1 MSSVM
6 SGRDRERGAFG
17 GFPPVRA
24 LWSEGFVLP
33 RWLRRPARVFGR
45 LTSGDLVP
53 PRFSATI
60 MTAGFLAVSVIYG
73 AQVGG
78 HMPAVV
84 QALTARSGF
93 AVDQVRVTGHV
104 ETSEIDILDALALD
118 GWTSLIGFDAEEAR
132 ERVSALPWVQGAA
145 IRKIYPDTIE
155 VEVEERKPY
164 AIWQHGNEL
173 SVVEASGRPI
183 APFSGGRQAA
193 LPLVIGVGANE
204 AASAFIGKIKGYP
217 ELASRV
223 KGYIR
228 VAERRWD
235 LRLESGIT
243 VKLPESGEDEAIVE
257 LLAMDRDNALL
268 SRDIVSVDLR
278 LTDRVVV
285 QLTPEGVERR
295 AAALAESAK
304 ARKRLE
310 KKI

>member
-1 MSSVM
+1 M
-6 SGRDRERGAFG
+6 
-17 GFPPVRA
+17 
-24 LWSEGFVLP
+24 LP
-33 RWLRRPARVFGR
+33 RWLRRPARVLGR
-45 LTSGDLVP
+45 LTGGDVVA
-53 PRFSATI
+53 PRYSSSI
-60 MTAGFLAVSVIYG
+60 MTAAFLAATGLYG

-118 GWTSLIGFDAEEAR
+118 GWTSLIGFDAEAAR
-132 ERVSALPWVQGAA
+132 ERVAALPWIQGAA
-145 IRKIYPDTIE
+145 IRKVYPDTIE
-155 VEVEERKPY
+155 VDVEERAAF
-164 AIWQHGNEL
+164 AIWQHGSEL

-183 APFSGGRQAA
+183 APFAGGGKAA
-193 LPLVIGVGANE
+193 LPLVIGMGANE
-204 AASAFIGKIKGYP
+204 AASAFIAKVKGYP

-223 KGYIR
+223 RGYIR

-235 LRLESGIT
+235 LRLENGIT

-257 LLAMDRDNALL
+257 LLAMDRDSALL
-268 SRDIVSVDLR
+268 SRDILAVDLR
-278 LTDRVVV
+278 LADRVVV

-295 AAALAESAK
+295 AAALADSAK

>member
-1 MSSVM
+1 MSSVG
-6 SGRDRERGAFG
+6 SGRDRETGALRGV
-17 GFPPVRA
+17 PSVRA

-33 RWLRRPARVFGR
+33 RWLRRPARVLGR
-45 LTSGDLVP
+45 LTGGDLVP
-53 PRFSATI
+53 PRFSASI
-60 MTAGFLAVSVIYG
+60 MTAAFLAASGLYG

-78 HMPAVV
+78 HMPAIV

-93 AVDQVRVTGHV
+93 AVDQVRVTGHI

-118 GWTSLIGFDAEEAR
+118 GWTSLIGFDAEAAR
-132 ERVSALPWVQGAA
+132 ERVAALPWVQGAA
-145 IRKIYPDTIE
+145 IRKVYPDTIE
-155 VEVEERKPY
+155 VELEERT
-164 AIWQHGNEL
+164 AFALWQHGSEL
-173 SVVEASGRPI
+173 SVIEASGRPI
-183 APFSGGRQAA
+183 APFAGGRKAA
-193 LPLVIGVGANE
+193 LPLVIGMGANE
-204 AASAFIGKIKGYP
+204 AASAFVSKVKGYP
-217 ELASRV
+217 ELAARV

-235 LRLESGIT
+235 LRLENGIT

-257 LLAMDRDNALL
+257 LLAMDRDSALL
-268 SRDIVSVDLR
+268 SRDILSVDLR

>member
-1 MSSVM
+1 MSSVV
-6 SGRDRERGAFG
+6 SGWDREAGAVRGALS
-17 GFPPVRA
+17 VRA

-33 RWLRRPARVFGR
+33 RWLRRPARVLGR
-45 LTSGDLVP
+45 LTSGDVAP
-53 PRFSATI
+53 PRLSASI
-60 MTAGFLAVSVIYG
+60 MTATFLAATGLYG

-78 HMPAVV
+78 HMPALV

-93 AVDQVRVTGHV
+93 AVDQVRVTGYV
-104 ETSEIDILDALALD
+104 ETSEIDIVGALALD
-118 GWTSLIGFDAEEAR
+118 GWTSLIGFDAEAAR
-132 ERVSALPWVQGAA
+132 ERVAALPWVESAA
-145 IRKIYPDTIE
+145 IRKVYPDTIE
-155 VEVEERKPY
+155 VDVKER
-164 AIWQHGNEL
+164 AAFALWQHGSEL
-173 SVVEASGRPI
+173 SVIEAAGRPI
-183 APFSGGRQAA
+183 APFNGGRKAA
-193 LPLVIGVGANE
+193 LPLVIGTGANE
-204 AASAFIGKIKGYP
+204 AAQAFVAKVQGYP
-217 ELASRV
+217 ELAARV

-235 LRLESGIT
+235 LRLENGIT

-268 SRDIVSVDLR
+268 SRDILSIDLR
-278 LTDRVVV
+278 LADRVVV